1 MLYHKTLNLIEVQ
14 QKLGHRSISNTV
26 IYTRL
31 VNFDSNEYLYANA
44 KNLSEEDALLDAGY
58 EFVRYSEKDQVAIYR
73 KRKCEK

>member
-26 IYTRL
+26 IYTHL

>member
-1 MLYHKTLNLIEVQ
+1 MFYHKTLNLIEVQ